1 MKQSRHGSDITHV
14 NMKWSRHESYIA
26 HVDMKQSHPRSNI
39 THVDMK
45 QSRHEST
52 TDDEYCT
59 VQWWV
64 GDSLTPVNYIIVI
77 TVNVVL
83 H

>member
-1 MKQSRHGSDITHV
+1 MKQSHHGSDITHV
-14 NMKWSRHESYIA
+14 DMKWSRQESDIA
-26 HVDMKQSHPRSNI
+26 HVN
-39 THVDMK
+39 MK
-45 QSRHEST
+45 QSRHESDI
-52 TDDEYCT
+52 DDEYCT

-64 GDSLTPVNYIIVI
+64 GDSLTTPINYIIAI